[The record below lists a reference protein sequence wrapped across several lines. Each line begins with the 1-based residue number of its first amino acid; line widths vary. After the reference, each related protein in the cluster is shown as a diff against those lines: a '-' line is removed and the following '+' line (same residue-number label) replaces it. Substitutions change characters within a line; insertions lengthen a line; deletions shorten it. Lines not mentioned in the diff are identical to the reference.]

1 MLKLLLIFKSNLHPD
16 KFTKQV
22 TKIKKSIFT
31 RYLHF
36 NNTGDQTCTM
46 TRNSI

>member
-1 MLKLLLIFKSNLHPD
+1 MLKLPFIFKSNLQPN

-36 NNTGDQTCTM
+36 NMGDHTSPM
-46 TRNSI
+46 ARNSI